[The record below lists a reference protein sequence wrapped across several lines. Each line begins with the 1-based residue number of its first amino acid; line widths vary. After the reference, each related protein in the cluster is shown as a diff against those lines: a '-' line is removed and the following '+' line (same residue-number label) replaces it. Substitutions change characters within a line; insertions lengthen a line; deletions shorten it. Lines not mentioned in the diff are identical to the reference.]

1 MRKLVGLTAACMFL
15 AASGSSHA
23 MKLVGFDWGVNFLKP
38 SDSRFD
44 AYSTAFTLEI
54 PIQKAT
60 IGYYHESVNIKG
72 QDSNAT
78 TVSPSYITVNALR
91 LTFPLANLKN
101 QTGLPIAIEGLID
114 IGAANININA
124 VNTAG
129 ISTSIVRTKPMGD
142 IGFGVLYNAGSA
154 YGVQANVGITALY
167 RFLKVSPVALFG
179 TGTAVDDLGGFEI
192 GFNMLIAY

>member
-114 IGAANININA
+114 IGAANININTTTLTTTFA
-124 VNTAG
+124 V
-129 ISTSIVRTKPMGD
+129 TKPMGD
-142 IGFGVLYNAGSA
+142 VGFGVWYNAGSA

-179 TGTAVDDLGGFEI
+179 TGTSAVDDLGGFEV